1 LPETAH
7 ADDRIADGAIEK
19 YLDRIG
25 LAVPLDADV
34 RTLALLQQAH
44 LDAVPFENLSIH
56 LDEPIVLTV
65 DALVDKIVSR
75 RRGGFCYELNG
86 AFGALLAGLGFRVTL
101 MAARVSDGKGGWGPP
116 YDHLALR
123 VDLDEPWLVDVGFGT
138 FSRQPL
144 RLMAR
149 DEQSDPAGRFL
160 LVDADHGDIEV
171 RMDGKPNYLLDPRPR
186 ALADFRATCWWHQTS
201 PKSHFTQSLVCSLP
215 TATGRITL
223 NDRLLIRT
231 DNGERSQTSLES
243 DDEILAAYEQSFGLQ
258 LSTCPH
264 LRADRPLPRSTP

>member
-1 LPETAH
+1 LPDTAH
-7 ADDRIADGAIEK
+7 ADDRIADGATEK

-25 LAVPLDADV
+25 LAGPLQVDYG
-34 RTLALLQQAH
+34 TLVLLQQAH

-65 DALVDKIVSR
+65 DALIDKIVSR

-123 VDLDEPWLVDVGFGT
+123 VDLDEPWLVDVGFGA

-144 RLMAR
+144 RLTAR

-160 LVDADHGDIEV
+160 LIDADHGDIEV
-171 RMDGKPNYLLDPRPR
+171 RMDDKPNYLLDLRPR
-186 ALADFRATCWWHQTS
+186 VLVDFIATCWWQQTS
-201 PKSHFTQSLVCSLP
+201 PQSHFTQSLVCSLP
-215 TATGRITL
+215 TASGRITL

-231 DNGERSQTSLES
+231 DDGQRAETSLGS
-243 DDEILAAYEQSFGLQ
+243 DDEILAAYEQYFGLR
-258 LSTCPH
+258 LSVCPH
-264 LRADRPLPRSTP
+264 LRQGD